1 MAKWLRIQTPVQV
14 AWAGIPTPPLT
25 TYVSLGKASFVPQFS
40 HFQNGD
46 NSFLTGRLWEHMNQY
61 MQSIRHV
68 HEDKYQEP
76 LAVLLLPPPP
86 GWSLGRDL
94 LFLLSA

>member
-1 MAKWLRIQTPVQV
+1 MAKWLRIQTPLQV

-25 TYVSLGKASFVPQFS
+25 TYVSLDKASFVPQFS

-46 NSFLTGRLWEHMNQY
+46 NSFLTERLWEHMNQY

-68 HEDKYQEP
+68 HEDKYQET